1 MSCNLTKQ
9 DLVKY
14 YRILTNIF
22 FTKVFTITKL
32 KMLRVFKV

>member
-9 DLVKY
+9 DPVKY
-14 YRILTNIF
+14 YRILTYIF
-22 FTKVFTITKL
+22 FTKVFIITEL